1 LGWTWTQAVD
11 WLVEHAPMPR
21 IELESEIDRYIS
33 YPGQALAYMTG
44 RLEIVRLRREASE
57 RLGAG
62 FDLREFHDVVL
73 RAGSLPLPALANTV
87 ERWVARSAA

>member
-1 LGWTWTQAVD
+1 
-11 WLVEHAPMPR
+11 
-21 IELESEIDRYIS
+21 
-33 YPGQALAYMTG
+33 MTG

-57 RLGAG
+57 RLGSR

-87 ERWVARSAA
+87 ERWVARSST